1 MTIKLCRPLRY
12 YLTAH
17 SCILLSDSNKIVS
30 SLLKDTHDQHK
41 KKKKIKEGCK
51 KEKEEEEEEE
61 KFHQNISSIKQG
73 QK

>member
-41 KKKKIKEGCK
+41 KKKSK
-51 KEKEEEEEEE
+51 KGAKR
-61 KFHQNISSIKQG
+61 KKKKKKKKKNSIRTFPA
-73 QK
+73 